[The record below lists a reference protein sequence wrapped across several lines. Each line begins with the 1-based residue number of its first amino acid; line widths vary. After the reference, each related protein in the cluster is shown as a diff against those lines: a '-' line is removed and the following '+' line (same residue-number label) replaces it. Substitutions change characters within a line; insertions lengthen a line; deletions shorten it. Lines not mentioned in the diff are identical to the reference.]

1 MSHVANSR
9 LNVAK
14 YLKIRLL
21 NNTKVKIFHSIQTLK
36 HQNRVKKLDYLLQTE
51 NRETEQGN

>member
-1 MSHVANSR
+1 MANSR

-21 NNTKVKIFHSIQTLK
+21 NNTKVNIFHSIQTLK
-36 HQNRVKKLDYLLQTE
+36 HQNRVKKLDYLLQSE